1 MAPSN
6 ILVIKLHVSIDSM
19 NQRYKLTQRIQ
30 KLFNS
35 GGFFYILGAGWNLL
49 SSKTDLR
56 DRL

>member
-1 MAPSN
+1 
-6 ILVIKLHVSIDSM
+6 M